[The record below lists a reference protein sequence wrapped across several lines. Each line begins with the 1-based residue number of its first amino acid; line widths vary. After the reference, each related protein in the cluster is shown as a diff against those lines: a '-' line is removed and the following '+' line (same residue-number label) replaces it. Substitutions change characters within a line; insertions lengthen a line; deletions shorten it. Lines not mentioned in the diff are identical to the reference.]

1 MKTIL
6 FLDLET
12 TNSGDIKEIG
22 LVYGE
27 KELKTTSLTD
37 VKLFIEEHNPTFIGG
52 HNFVTFDQKM
62 LKETSLMPILETKVI
77 IDTLPISLLLF
88 NERTFHHLPKSYK
101 NEDNFLND
109 PVEDSKLSRKLF
121 EQCVENFLGLEK
133 RRQNVFFSLL
143 GDQDLFQGFF
153 QSIENSLSLE
163 CLAPLLLE
171 KEIAKLYES
180 VIKNSAKI
188 PDAIGNHPVELA
200 YILALLTP
208 DIEIKAH
215 PPKILYDYPAIV
227 PLQKELCFDLQ
238 KSMDELLDFSK
249 ETFGF
254 GEFNEFPRLNATLE
268 SGAMISQREI
278 VEAALRDESFL
289 AVLPTGGG
297 KTFTFWLPALI
308 KAKAYKS
315 LTVVVSPLQALMRNH
330 IESFNKQVANFTA
343 VALSGYLSA
352 LERADVIDKVVNGEA
367 DILYIAP
374 ESLRSNAIFSVL
386 KNRLIERFVI
396 DEAHC
401 LSTWGHDFRHDY
413 FYIGEFINDLLK
425 AKSYQET
432 IPVSC
437 FTATAKP
444 NVIDDISNY
453 IHKTLGFTLTHHLA
467 LPERKNLDY
476 KALSIDKKADKY
488 VRLLELLN
496 TNKGAALVYIPSST
510 KMCDEVAQKLS
521 LDLAPRSVRAFH
533 SKLDSDV
540 KMEIL
545 TQYVNNEVD
554 IVVATTAFGM
564 GVDKPNI
571 ENVIHYEVSDSL
583 ENYAQEAGRGARDKK
598 LRAFCPL
605 LFDENDLDKH
615 FASLNTSK
623 VSAAEVNAVFRV
635 LKNQKSDLVTM
646 TTREIAKAANWDVE
660 DSNQAYD
667 LKIKTALLE
676 LEREGY
682 IERGRNQV
690 RFYADAVAQGSFE
703 MLRDSCNAQN
713 LSEEETS
720 RLTLVLSSILGRGK
734 PKAVQIDEISQTL
747 GFEKEI
753 IATSILKLKE
763 MEIVSDSKDLSLYI
777 TKSAEK
783 EYEVIRKIESF
794 LLEYFARHTEGV
806 VSIRSLNEALIQN
819 GCINAEAN
827 KTELIK
833 ELLKLW
839 REARESFRFRRVDR
853 QRDSWYTELSDYNA
867 LKKSMELKHEIA
879 TKVIAYFVS
888 QIDDAKKNEKCYIE
902 FSLLQL
908 HKELN
913 LPKHVHVKMVDKV
926 LLHLHLLH
934 VLELAEGRFIY
945 YAPMNI
951 HKSDKFD
958 KKLKYTKTEY
968 AIRMKPHYEQK
979 VESIHIMG
987 EYAQRLQNDPKQA
1000 MAFLKDYFTDAYES
1014 FKRKYKLAKLTLSQP
1029 MTKKRYEKIFMG
1041 LSEEQQQIIEDKES
1055 RAMMI
1060 LAGPGSGKT
1069 KVLVH
1074 KIASLILKED
1084 IKADQFLMLT
1094 YSRTAVA
1101 EFKSRL
1107 LELLGS
1113 LAHEIDIYTFHGYAL
1128 QLIGRQVQDNDNDL
1142 MKHVVATAAH
1152 QLSKGQIAAPFK
1164 SVIVLDEFQDINAD
1178 AFKMVEAMV
1187 SAQDGE
1193 MRLVA
1198 VGDDDQCIL
1207 SGVNN
1212 ADVAFFKRYAET
1224 FGGDE
1229 GGYAQYALTRNFRS
1243 DGTIVDLANHIVKRL
1258 TTRFKTE
1265 LQTAESKHA
1274 GEVTVNLC
1282 RSSELVTPVVNVL
1295 KTLDENQSVAVLAY
1309 SNEEVESIYSLLRQ
1323 NGIKAEYLLERG
1335 AFKLRNLSEIYFVDY
1350 KIKELCNGSFQIEEE
1365 HIAMALQM
1373 ALSHFKGSRHLDL
1386 LKQVVNG
1393 FVKEHEVF
1401 YASIWESYLDE
1412 IKFEDF
1418 ESGARVVV
1426 STMHKAKGKEFDTVV
1441 MLVRRNHINDDL
1453 LRLYYVGMTRAKS
1466 RLVFVTD
1473 DHNFVR
1479 MLPNNIYIHHD
1490 EKEYD
1495 APSTKTF
1502 IMSLRDIYLGFSG
1515 RQNYVPEELIAGTK
1529 ATIGMYP
1536 GSNRLHLFVDDEAI
1550 GCLAKSFD
1558 EMIKEKLQSGYSI
1571 DDIEIES
1578 VVIWKDK
1585 ERKEAIKQPLC
1596 KLVLKN
1602 NNQIVDHSN
1611 TNFEINKVNI
1621 L

>member
-27 KELKTTSLTD
+27 RELKTTSLSD
-37 VKLFIEEHNPTFIGG
+37 VKHFIEEYDPPFIAG

-62 LKETSLMPILETKVI
+62 LKETALMPILETKVI

-101 NEDNFLND
+101 SEDNFLND

-153 QSIENSLSLE
+153 QSIDNILTLE

-171 KEIAKLYES
+171 REIVKLYES
-180 VIKNSAKI
+180 VIKNPTKI
-188 PDAIGNHPVELA
+188 PDAIEKHPIELA

-215 PPKILYDYPAIV
+215 PPKILYDYPSLV
-227 PLQKELCFDLQ
+227 SLQKELCFDLQ

-254 GEFNEFPRLNATLE
+254 GEFNDFPRLNATLE

-330 IESFNKQVANFTA
+330 IESFNKQVANYTA

-425 AKSYQET
+425 AKSYQES

-453 IHKTLGFTLTHHLA
+453 IHDTLGFTLTHHLA

-496 TNKGAALVYIPSST
+496 NNKGAALVYIPSST

-545 TQYVNNEVD
+545 NQYVNNEVD

-623 VSAAEVNAVFRV
+623 VSAAEVNAIFRV

-646 TTREIAKAANWDVE
+646 TTREIAKAANWDIE

-690 RFYADAVAQGSFE
+690 RFYADAVAQGSFD
-703 MLRDSCNAQN
+703 MLREACTVQN

-720 RLTLVLSSILGRGK
+720 RLMLVLSSILGRGK

-747 GFEKEI
+747 GFEKEV

-777 TKSAEK
+777 TKNAEK
-783 EYEVIRKIESF
+783 EYEVIRKIESS
-794 LLEYFARHTEGV
+794 LLEYFAHHTERV
-806 VSIRSLNEALIQN
+806 VSIRSLNEELIQS
-819 GCINAEAN
+819 GCIDAEAN

-839 REARESFRFRRVDR
+839 REAKESFHFRRVDR
-853 QRDSWYTELSDYNA
+853 QSDSWYTELSDYSA

-879 TKVIAYFVS
+879 MKVVAHFVS
-888 QIDDAKKNEKCYIE
+888 QIDDAKRNEKCYIE

-913 LPKHVHVKMVDKV
+913 FPKHIHVKMVDKA

-958 KKLKYTKTEY
+958 QKRKYTKTEY
-968 AIRMKPHYEQK
+968 AIRMKPHYELK

-987 EYAQRLQNDPKQA
+987 EYAQRLQNDQKQA

-1014 FKRKYKLAKLTLSQP
+1014 FKKKYKLEKQTLSQP
-1029 MTKKRYEKIFMG
+1029 MTRKRYEKIFLN

-1128 QLIGRQVQDNDNDL
+1128 QLIGRQVQENDNDL
-1142 MKHVVATAAH
+1142 VKQVVAIAAH
-1152 QLSKGQIAAPFK
+1152 QLSSGQIAAPFK

-1178 AFKMVEAMV
+1178 AFKMVEAMA
-1187 SAQDGE
+1187 SAQEGD

-1224 FGGDE
+1224 FSGDE

-1243 DGTIVDLANHIVKRL
+1243 DSAIVDLSNHLVRRL
-1258 TTRFKTE
+1258 KSRFKTE
-1265 LQTAESKHA
+1265 MQIPQSNHS
-1274 GEVTVNLC
+1274 GEVIVNLC
-1282 RSSELVTPVVNVL
+1282 RSSELSAPAVNFV
-1295 KTLDENQSVAVLAY
+1295 KTIEEDQSVAVLAY
-1309 SNEEVESIYSLLRQ
+1309 SNEEVESLYSVLRQ
-1323 NGIKAEYLLERG
+1323 NGIKADYLLERG
-1335 AFKLRNLSEIYFVDY
+1335 PFRLRNLSEIYYLDY
-1350 KIKELCNGSFQIEEE
+1350 KLKELSNGNFQIDEE
-1365 HIAMALQM
+1365 HFALALQM
-1373 ALSHFKGSRHLDL
+1373 TLSHFEGSKHLDL
-1386 LKQVVNG
+1386 LKQIVNG
-1393 FVKEHEVF
+1393 FIKENEIF
-1401 YASIWESYLDE
+1401 YATLWESYLDE
-1412 IKFEDF
+1412 IRFEDF
-1418 ESGARVVV
+1418 ESGARVIV

-1441 MLVRRNHINDDL
+1441 VLIRKNHINDDL
-1453 LRLYYVGMTRAKS
+1453 LRLYYVAITRAKH
-1466 RLVFVTD
+1466 RLYIVTD
-1473 DHNFVR
+1473 DSPFVS
-1479 MLPNNIYIHHD
+1479 MLPTNTAIRHD
-1490 EKEYD
+1490 HTMYE
-1495 APSTKTF
+1495 APATKTF
-1502 IMSLRDIYLGFSG
+1502 IMTLKDVYLGFSG
-1515 RQNYVPEELIAGTK
+1515 RQNFVPEELIAGTK
-1529 ATIGMYP
+1529 VTLAP
-1536 GSNRLHLFVDDEAI
+1536 HPNLERLCLFIENEAI
-1550 GCLAKSFD
+1550 ACLSKNFD
-1558 EMIKEKLQSGYSI
+1558 TVIKEKLHRGYTVE
-1571 DDIEIES
+1571 DIEIES

-1596 KLVLKN
+1596 KLVLK
-1602 NNQIVDHSN
+1602 D
-1611 TNFEINKVNI
+1611 KYD
-1621 L
+1621 